1 MIQLH
6 VQVAVAVAV
15 IFKKSNF
22 ITITVHEGR
31 DEAIASGGQI
41 FGGEIEVLKEYSL
54 WLFLGL

>member
-1 MIQLH
+1 MC
-6 VQVAVAVAV
+6 VQSSY
-15 IFKKSNF
+15 I
-22 ITITVHEGR
+22 HEGR